1 MIEDQGIKKAKKAS
15 KVKMI
20 LGSSILIIGFLS
32 PLLIPVVSGS
42 SLSASIKTILS
53 GLLALGIPELFI
65 LIAIGIMG
73 KEGYE
78 TIKQSFFGFL
88 KRNGPP
94 RTVSI
99 TRYRIGLFFFTFV
112 LLIGLA
118 MPYVLSFYSNLME
131 HLLMIT
137 LVSDLFLISCLWI
150 LGGDFWDK
158 LRSLYIYNSRAILL
172 SKNK

>member
-1 MIEDQGIKKAKKAS
+1 
-15 KVKMI
+15 
-20 LGSSILIIGFLS
+20 
-32 PLLIPVVSGS
+32 LIPVVSS
-42 SLSASIKTILS
+42 SNLSISVKTILS

-94 RTVSI
+94 RTVSKI
-99 TRYRIGLFFFTFV
+99 RYRFGLFFFTLV

-118 MPYVLSFYSNLME
+118 MPYVLSFYGNLME
-131 HLLMIT
+131 HLLVIT
-137 LVSDLFLISCLWI
+137 LVSDFILISCLWI